1 MSEDFEQILEQIA
14 KTQLGIPTLKVRN
27 SDGLDFHDLSV
38 WVIKNA
44 LEAAFTAGAEFG
56 MKEVGNAIDERVKEL
71 KKKLGE
77 CDE

>member
-1 MSEDFEQILEQIA
+1 MDMDEILEQIA
-14 KTQLGIPTLKVRN
+14 KTQLNIPTLKVRN

-44 LEAAFTAGAEFG
+44 LEAAFTMGAEFG

-71 KKKLGE
+71 KRKLGE
-77 CDE
+77 DNE